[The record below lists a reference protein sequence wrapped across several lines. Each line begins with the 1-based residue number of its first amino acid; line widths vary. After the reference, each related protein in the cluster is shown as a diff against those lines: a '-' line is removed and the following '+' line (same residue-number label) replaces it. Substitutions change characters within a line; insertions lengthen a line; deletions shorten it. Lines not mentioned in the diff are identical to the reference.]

1 MMQCCSLGSH
11 SNSPLANASFPL
23 QRARS
28 VARGDDPSGAAPG
41 AARLQVQRARK
52 ASMAELAA
60 DRRQV
65 RHDPTILYKYVRSQ
79 KKCSLILTH
88 LH

>member
-41 AARLQVQRARK
+41 GARLRVQRERK

-65 RHDPTILYKYVRSQ
+65 RHDTTKSYEYLRAKRCG
-79 KKCSLILTH
+79 CSY
-88 LH
+88 